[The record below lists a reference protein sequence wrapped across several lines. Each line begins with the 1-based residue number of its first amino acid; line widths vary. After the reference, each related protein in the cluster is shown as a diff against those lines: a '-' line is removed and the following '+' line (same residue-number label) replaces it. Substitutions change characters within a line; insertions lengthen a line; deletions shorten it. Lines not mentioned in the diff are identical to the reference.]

1 MNHCSLS
8 NLELL
13 TVLLG
18 QKTAERL
25 YTGSLTQLFA
35 PANSDCAV
43 HGRLDAAHELV
54 KRWLAEQLRRAPV
67 LQAPE
72 TVRQYLQTLLACKE
86 HEAFTVLFLDNRHRL
101 IHTEEMFRGTIDGTS
116 VHPREIVR
124 RVLHHNAAAIVL
136 AHNHPSGVAE
146 PSPAD
151 RAITARVRE
160 ALGLIEVRLLDH
172 FVVGEATTVS
182 FAETGLL

>member
-1 MNHCSLS
+1 MNHSSLS

-13 TVLLG
+13 IVLLG

-25 YTGSLTQLFA
+25 YEGALTPLFA
-35 PANSDCAV
+35 PANSECAV

-54 KRWLAEQLRRAPV
+54 KRWLAEQLQRTPVFKAPG
-67 LQAPE
+67 

-101 IHTEEMFRGTIDGTS
+101 INAEEMFRGTIDGTS
-116 VHPREIVR
+116 VYPREIVR
-124 RVLHHNAAAIVL
+124 RSLHHNAAAVVL

-146 PSPAD
+146 PSSAD
-151 RAITARVRE
+151 RAITARVRD
-160 ALGLIEVRLLDH
+160 ALTLIDVRLLDH
-172 FVVGEATTVS
+172 FIVGEATTVS